1 MALAVCLT
9 ACNNGTA
16 QESEIT
22 SPSDAG
28 STSTASTQGASSST
42 PEISSSAES
51 NNTRQSSSETPPKS
65 DAPVQSES
73 EPQPKD
79 DKTLVVYFTWSSNT
93 AEMAETIANLTG
105 ADTFEIVPVNP
116 YPEEYTPCTEVA
128 LEERDNNARPEI
140 QNLPASVSEVD
151 TVSRASVVVKD
162 GKKFGNTEYVAN
174 VVQQTIGGDLFHIET
189 VREYTHDHDALTD
202 YAADEKADNA
212 RPELKNHIDN
222 ISKYDIIILGYPNW
236 WADLPMPVY
245 TFLEEYD
252 FGGKTIIPFVTHGG
266 SGFSNT
272 RKTIADLQPNAAVS
286 DNSLNLSRNNI
297 LENEDEII
305 QWAKSLT

>member
-1 MALAVCLT
+1 MKKFSAIFLAALLLCSGCSNEKSYNKNSNASESGALT
-9 ACNNGTA
+9 
-16 QESEIT
+16 
-22 SPSDAG
+22 PSN
-28 STSTASTQGASSST
+28 
-42 PEISSSAES
+42 SSSASASYSERGS
-51 NNTRQSSSETPPKS
+51 ENSANDLIEEQSTAAPSENEGS
-65 DAPVQSES
+65 RILIA
-73 EPQPKD
+73 
-79 DKTLVVYFTWSSNT
+79 YFT
-93 AEMAETIANLTG
+93 
-105 ADTFEIVPVNP
+105 VP
-116 YPEEYTPCTEVA
+116 E
-128 LEERDNNARPEI
+128 DD
-140 QNLPASVSEVD
+140 VD

-245 TFLEEYD
+245 TFLKEYD

-305 QWAKSLT
+305 QWAKSLI